1 MPITILDG
9 ILIAVMLISA
19 ILAMIRGFV
28 REVLSIVS
36 WIVAFVVALL
46 FYKQL
51 LPYVKQYI
59 SHEMVATVVSGAAIF
74 LVVLIVVSYITMRIS
89 DFVLDSRIGALD
101 RTFGFLFGAVRGLF
115 LVVVAMLF
123 VNWAIPDNGGQ
134 PEWISKAKSK
144 AVLDSLGQKLIA
156 ALPEDPEKRILDRL
170 RKRTGETAN
179 EADGEAD
186 APAEG
191 DTPPNYR
198 SDDQNGLNQLIQ
210 STGQNNQ

>member
-9 ILIAVMLISA
+9 ILIGVMLISA

-36 WIVAFVVALL
+36 WVIAFVAALL
-46 FYKQL
+46 LYKQL
-51 LPYVKQYI
+51 LPYVKEYV

-101 RTFGFLFGAVRGLF
+101 RTFGFLFGAARGLF

-123 VNWAIPDNGGQ
+123 VNWAVPNDSGQ
-134 PEWISKAKSK
+134 PAWIAQAKSK
-144 AVLDSLGQKLIA
+144 AMLDSLGQTLIS
-156 ALPEDPEKRILDRL
+156 ALPEDPEKRLLDRL
-170 RKRTGETAN
+170 RKRTGNTA
-179 EADGEAD
+179 
-186 APAEG
+186 APA
-191 DTPPNYR
+191 DTTPASDDTEAPEYR
-198 SDDQNGLNQLIQ
+198 SDDQNGLDQLIQ
-210 STGQNNQ
+210 STDGAKSQ

>member
-19 ILAMIRGFV
+19 FLAMIRGFV

-46 FYKQL
+46 FYKKLVPFVQ
-51 LPYVKQYI
+51 QYI
-59 SHEMVATVVSGAAIF
+59 SHEMIATAVAAGAIF
-74 LVVLIVVSYITMRIS
+74 LVTLIVVSYITMRVS

-123 VNWAIPDNGGQ
+123 VNWAMPETERQ
-134 PEWISKAKSK
+134 PAWIAKAKSK
-144 AVLDSLGQKLIA
+144 DILDTIGDKLIA
-156 ALPEDPEKRILDRL
+156 ALPEDPEKRILDHL
-170 RKRTGETAN
+170 RKRGAAPESA
-179 EADGEAD
+179 GEAEETTSGEE
-186 APAEG
+186 PA
-191 DTPPNYR
+191 YR
-198 SDDQNGLNQLIQ
+198 SGERDGLNQLME
-210 STGQNNQ
+210 STGQNTQ